1 MCKRVLSFTIC
12 FLFIAASQSFGD
24 DIESRLK
31 ALEQTLQIQGD
42 TIREQQKVI
51 QELKAQLDA
60 TKKGVATQGELAKG
74 EFQTTDVNIH
84 TVDKSWKFTGLFGG
98 SNLANPNISLVL
110 DTFGYYSNIKQGDL
124 PKRGIPG
131 YTTDGLTNGKGF
143 NIDSAELAFYA
154 PIDPYFN
161 LYATIPI
168 TEDGIELEEAYFL
181 TTSLPYGLQAK
192 GGKFKSGLGRINGQH
207 KHVWDFADL
216 PLVYR
221 AFMEG
226 EGITEKG
233 VQLTYLPG
241 LPFYTLF
248 GIEVLQGQNATL
260 FGPDARSGPHAFTA
274 FAKTS
279 LDIGDN
285 STILFG
291 PSVITGSTRTTTVAA
306 DTEFQGTSAL
316 FDWEMTYKW
325 KPSKTRS
332 FTLQSEYLY
341 RGQKGDLTDTAAGIT
356 NPLKRAQDGFYV
368 QGMYQLDRWRIGARY
383 DRLDLFKKDF
393 ILSGTRNDFGSNPW
407 RASAAVDF
415 NPSEFSRFRLQY
427 NYDRS
432 AGDGRVNNEVFLEA
446 IFGIGAH
453 GAHAF

>member
-1 MCKRVLSFTIC
+1 MCKKVLSFTIC
-12 FLFIAASQSFGD
+12 FLLFVTSQSFGD

-31 ALEQTLQIQGD
+31 AFEETLRTQGE
-42 TIREQQKVI
+42 TIKEQQKII
-51 QELKAQLDA
+51 QELKAKLDV
-60 TKKGVATQGELAKG
+60 TKKEVATQAELTKSEAQALAEKTPA
-74 EFQTTDVNIH
+74 E
-84 TVDKSWKFTGLFGG
+84 DKSWKFTGLFGG
-98 SNLANPNISLVL
+98 SNLANPNISLLL
-110 DTFGYYSNIKQGDL
+110 DTFGYYSNIKQREL

-131 YTTDGLTNGKGF
+131 LTNEGLTNSKGF
-143 NIDSAELAFYA
+143 NIDSAELGLYA

-181 TTSLPYGLQAK
+181 TTSLPYGLQVK
-192 GGKFKSGLGRINGQH
+192 GGKFKSGFGRINGQH
-207 KHVWDFADL
+207 KHVWDFADP

-221 AFMEG
+221 AFIEG

-233 VQLTYLPG
+233 VQLTYLPE
-241 LPFYTLF
+241 LPFYTLL
-248 GIEVLQGQNATL
+248 GIEVLQGENATL

-274 FAKTS
+274 FAKSS

-291 PSVITGSTRTTTVAA
+291 PSVITGSTRTTTVA
-306 DTEFQGTSAL
+306 DNTEFQGTSTL

-325 KPSKTRS
+325 KPSKTQS

-341 RGQKGDLTDTAAGIT
+341 RDQKGDLTNTVTSLSD
-356 NPLKRAQDGFYV
+356 PLKRAQDGFYI
-368 QGMYQLDRWRIGARY
+368 QSMYQLDRWRIGVRY

-393 ILSGTRNDFGSNPW
+393 ILSGTQNNFGSNPW
-407 RASAAVDF
+407 RATAAVDF
-415 NPSEFSRFRLQY
+415 NPSEFSRLRLQY

-432 AGDGRVNNEVFLEA
+432 AGGNRVNNEVFLEA

-453 GAHAF
+453 GTHAF